1 MTFQPGVMADVDS
14 WVKRNADR
22 MLFVYGQN
30 DPWGAE
36 PFHLGYTVR
45 DSYVMI
51 APGANHGANVAKLQE
66 GEKALATQKILQWAG
81 VAPAAALADAGR
93 ATPLAKP
100 DAVLDQK
107 DQEREPQLRP

>member
-1 MTFQPGVMADVDS
+1 MTFQPGAMADVDK
-14 WVKRNADR
+14 WVRDNAHQ

-36 PFHLGYTVR
+36 PFRIGYGAR

-51 APGANHGANVAKLQE
+51 APGANHGANVAKLLD
-66 GEKALATQKILQWAG
+66 GEKALATAKILQWAG

-93 ATPLAKP
+93 AAPLAAP
-100 DAVLDQK
+100 DAELDRR
-107 DQEREPQLRP
+107 DLEREPQLRP